1 MSPLGEG
8 ESVSKNV
15 AKSLEIIDQSGLD
28 YQLTAMGTILEGE
41 WDEVMGVVKDCY
53 EKMSEDCDRVSC
65 YLKVDA
71 RKGKSNR
78 INGKVNKLESVL
90 NRPLKK

>member
-1 MSPLGEG
+1 MNPLGEG

-15 AKSLEIIDQSGLD
+15 AKSLDVIDQSGLD

-41 WDEVMGVVKDCY
+41 WDEVMGVVKQCY
-53 EKMSEDCDRVSC
+53 EKMSEDCDRISC

-71 RKGKSNR
+71 RKGRSNR
-78 INGKVNKLESVL
+78 IHGKVNKLESVL
-90 NRPLKK
+90 DRKLKK